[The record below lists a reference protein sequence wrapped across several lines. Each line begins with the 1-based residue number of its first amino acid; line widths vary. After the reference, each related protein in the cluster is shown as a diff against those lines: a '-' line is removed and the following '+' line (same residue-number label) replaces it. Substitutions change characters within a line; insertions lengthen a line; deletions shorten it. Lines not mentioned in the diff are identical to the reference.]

1 MYRFVLIAIL
11 WGLSRLSGQCTLPLS
26 DNFTEKR
33 QLEIDYSGNRC
44 GINSVYIAFKL
55 LGVNLNYDNVTDG
68 VAIDYKNGVSIKQLK
83 DIVENRG
90 LYSKSGHYDFKSII
104 KYRDAVFV
112 LRVSGSDNDLG
123 HFVVARSISNDEI
136 QIIDPPARPYLISEY
151 SNISSPGLMIVTSR
165 SEMFGVFFREESFG
179 VLEHLSK

>member
-55 LGVNLNYDNVTDG
+55 LGVNLNYDNVRMG
-68 VAIDYKNGVSIKQLK
+68 
-83 DIVENRG
+83 
-90 LYSKSGHYDFKSII
+90 
-104 KYRDAVFV
+104 
-112 LRVSGSDNDLG
+112 
-123 HFVVARSISNDEI
+123 
-136 QIIDPPARPYLISEY
+136 
-151 SNISSPGLMIVTSR
+151 
-165 SEMFGVFFREESFG
+165 
-179 VLEHLSK
+179 